1 MKNIET
7 YSFEFKVKP
16 KNVWDN
22 SLVHVFSLI
31 LNYEFELNYK
41 NYIDVKL
48 KKKSNFKII
57 MALTK

>member
-1 MKNIET
+1 M
-7 YSFEFKVKP
+7 
-16 KNVWDN
+16 
-22 SLVHVFSLI
+22 VHVFNLI